1 VLLGFATF
9 TVGVDI
15 LSGARHSTARMTGF
29 LFELPFFPEKKKG
42 RNSYGKLPK
51 RLLPAKVLSPFRRR
65 TTLFIP
71 ELPRQGG

>member
-1 VLLGFATF
+1 
-9 TVGVDI
+9 
-15 LSGARHSTARMTGF
+15 MTGF

>member
-1 VLLGFATF
+1 
-9 TVGVDI
+9 
-15 LSGARHSTARMTGF
+15 MTGF

-65 TTLFIP
+65 TTLSSRNCQDRAAEFP
-71 ELPRQGG
+71 LAPPVP